1 MYNQYREGWIEV
13 ICGCMFAGKTEELI
27 RRINVLSYARKNI
40 LVFKPKID
48 DRYST
53 TEIAS
58 HAGSKV
64 PCIVISEAKEILNHV
79 NYDTDVVAIDEV
91 QFFDED
97 VVDICE
103 YLADS
108 GLRVMVAGLDKDFRG
123 EPFGVLPDLL
133 TRAEFVT
140 KLTAVCAKCGAPAT
154 RTQRIINGKPASFND
169 PIVLVGAKE
178 AYEPRCRHCHEIVE
192 KPIKFENQKKIQF
205 RPRKI
210 SSGS

>member
-91 QFFDED
+91 QFFDKD

-205 RPRKI
+205 RPRK
-210 SSGS
+210 

>member
-1 MYNQYREGWIEV
+1 MYNQYREGWLEV

-58 HAGSKV
+58 RAGSKV

-205 RPRKI
+205 RPRK
-210 SSGS
+210 

>member
-27 RRINVLSYARKNI
+27 RRINVLSYAKKNI

-64 PCIVISEAKEILNHV
+64 PCIVISEAKEILDHV

-192 KPIKFENQKKIQF
+192 KPIKFENQKKMQF
-205 RPRKI
+205 RPRKKV
-210 SSGS
+210 G

>member
-1 MYNQYREGWIEV
+1 MYNQYSEGWLEV

-27 RRINVLSYARKNI
+27 RRINVLTFAKKKI
-40 LVFKPKID
+40 IVFKPKID
-48 DRYST
+48 NRYSE
-53 TEIAS
+53 TEIVS
-58 HAGSKV
+58 HAGAHV
-64 PCIVISEAKEILNHV
+64 PCVVVSKATDILENIKS
-79 NYDTDVVAIDEV
+79 DTDVVAIDEV
-91 QFFDED
+91 QFFDQDIVD
-97 VVDICE
+97 VCE

-154 RTQRIINGKPASFND
+154 RTQRIVNGKPASFDD

-178 AYEPRCRHCHEIVE
+178 AYEPRCRHCHEVPGKTYILGG
-192 KPIKFENQKKIQF
+192 KSWTQD
-205 RPRKI
+205 
-210 SSGS
+210 

>member
-91 QFFDED
+91 QKKKKE
-97 VVDICE
+97 VVDNCE

-205 RPRKI
+205 RPRN
-210 SSGS
+210 

>member
-192 KPIKFENQKKIQF
+192 KPIKFENQKKIQL
-205 RPRKI
+205 RPRK
-210 SSGS
+210 